1 MKARI
6 GIALGLYWGGVAQAI
21 DVIAAVSALGA
32 VGGVPA
38 LIEALTRYGRIATRR
53 LQGLQSRSG
62 ASPVSRSVQ

>member
-21 DVIAAVSALGA
+21 DVITAVSALGA

-53 LQGLQSRSG
+53 FESNEQ
-62 ASPVSRSVQ
+62 